1 MYIRWWWC
9 ENNRP
14 LISPGDYISPAR
26 SFLIIY
32 TTKIGKRN
40 DNTKKKNKIKIIF
53 LLGEKVLS
61 LYCGGAVYIK
71 KNKERTTS
79 DSYKGFTPSVS
90 VISHQQYKDTEK
102 ISYNQIKN
110 K

>member
-1 MYIRWWWC
+1 MYIRWWC
-9 ENNRP
+9 GNNRP

-26 SFLIIY
+26 SFLFIY

-53 LLGEKVLS
+53 LLGGKVLS
-61 LYCGGAVYIK
+61 LYCGGSVYIK
-71 KNKERTTS
+71 KNKEQPTS
-79 DSYKGFTPSVS
+79 DSDKGFTPSVS

-102 ISYNQIKN
+102 ISYNQEK
-110 K
+110 